1 MNGMNGMNGMND
13 RELYLYN
20 NIEKLFIGFKPGTF
34 EIMVGKVPGIKSI
47 VTTPLGFKNFIKQL
61 DDVRDPRVE
70 GIQSM
75 KNYKQ
80 DLTPLST
87 IFNELRNQSS
97 IRGGNLIISL
107 STIKQYINETVNNI
121 TPK

>member
-1 MNGMNGMNGMND
+1 MNGMNGMND

-34 EIMVGKVPGIKSI
+34 EIMVGKEAGIKSI
-47 VTTPLGFKNFIKQL
+47 VTTPTGFTNLIQLL
-61 DDVRDPRVE
+61 DDVRENTSE
-70 GIQSM
+70 GITSM
-75 KNYKQ
+75 AHYKQ

-87 IFNELRNQSS
+87 IFNDLRNQAS

-107 STIKQYINETVNNI
+107 RTIKQYINETVNNI